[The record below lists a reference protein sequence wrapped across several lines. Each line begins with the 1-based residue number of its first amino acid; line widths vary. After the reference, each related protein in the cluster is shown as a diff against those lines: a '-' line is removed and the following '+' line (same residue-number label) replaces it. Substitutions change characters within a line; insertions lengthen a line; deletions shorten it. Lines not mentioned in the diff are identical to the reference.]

1 MLNIHKL
8 DFDIIFAQCYNSF
21 PLGGGPMDIAKPKL
35 IYELIERDLQLLSDK
50 NSKFA
55 GGIQEI
61 QTAVYKS
68 SISNSI
74 LFEQTLYYKKFLS
87 MIANTVKEIGL
98 PNNSISYSQV
108 IENLIF
114 EGYLSSGE
122 ILIPYKIKDNI
133 QPLDLLGFAGIDVI
147 RREGNCRHF
156 SSLHSD
162 IFHILD
168 LYYDIFFCYDW
179 VSGKTFVPPI
189 DADYGYLA
197 SNHVANLIKYNG
209 RYYIHDA
216 YNEKYFYFTNQFTA
230 EQYEKKGN
238 QCFLYYSPVE
248 TKIFNNKS
256 YRQILK
262 QMNYFE
268 ESSLKPHIGINELND
283 IINETND
290 RFYNSTKILY
300 DFREEALP
308 YIKKIVSSQ
317 IKQ

>member
-1 MLNIHKL
+1 
-8 DFDIIFAQCYNSF
+8 
-21 PLGGGPMDIAKPKL
+21 MDASYQKQ
-35 IYELIERDLQLLSDK
+35 IYELIERDLQLLSDR
-50 NSKFA
+50 NSNFTR
-55 GGIQEI
+55 GIQEI

-74 LFEQTLYYKKFLS
+74 LFEQIRYYKKFLS

-114 EGYLSSGE
+114 DGYLSFGE
-122 ILIPYKIKDNI
+122 TLTPYKVKDNV

-156 SSLHSD
+156 SSLHCD
-162 IFHILD
+162 IFHRLD
-168 LYYDIFFCYDW
+168 FCYDIFFCYDW
-179 VSGKTFVPPI
+179 IPGKAFVPPI

-197 SNHVANLIKYNG
+197 SNHVVNLIKYNG
-209 RYYIHDA
+209 GYYIHDS

-230 EQYEKKGN
+230 EQYEKTSN

-248 TKIFNNKS
+248 TKMFNNRS
-256 YRQILK
+256 YKQILK
-262 QMNYFE
+262 QMKSFE
-268 ESSLKPHIGINELND
+268 ESSQKPHMDINELNE
-283 IINETND
+283 IIAETND
-290 RFYNSTKILY
+290 RFYNSTKLLS

-308 YIKKIVSSQ
+308 YMKKIVSLET
-317 IKQ
+317 KH